1 MGAPGRGHG
10 RGTPELQRTKA
21 HSMTISLA
29 DPLGALK
36 ARATLEP
43 VSTLLVTPPRG
54 SRKSRPTPAAGKG
67 PRALSSVK
75 LQPIPPS
82 AWSWEPWRTS
92 AAFAGRRPGCE
103 NGPAVQM

>member
-21 HSMTISLA
+21 HSMTVSLA

-43 VSTLLVTPPRG
+43 VSTLLVTPPG
-54 SRKSRPTPAAGKG
+54 AAERAAPPQLQGKA
-67 PRALSSVK
+67 P
-75 LQPIPPS
+75 
-82 AWSWEPWRTS
+82 EP
-92 AAFAGRRPGCE
+92 FP
-103 NGPAVQM
+103 V